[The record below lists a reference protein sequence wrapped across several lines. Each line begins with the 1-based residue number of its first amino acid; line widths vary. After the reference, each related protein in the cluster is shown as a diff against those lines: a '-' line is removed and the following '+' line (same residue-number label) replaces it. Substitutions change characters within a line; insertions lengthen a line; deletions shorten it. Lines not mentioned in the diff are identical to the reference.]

1 MSWTSGSPTTNRW
14 AMPTATPTFSASRTR
29 APRRGDHL
37 VQFRHRTLHGQRA
50 GGRARAVVAVDPAG
64 DRVAAEVDD
73 VAAEAVELG
82 DERVEDA
89 VEVRRQHLGATLRA
103 QLVGQ
108 RLGQRRE
115 ARDVGEQRCAVDRL
129 RYLAAR
135 RERAPAVTGN
145 VGVRVVEAGVS
156 RARSIHRIS
165 LCPVHVFLV
174 TLARPQH
181 STSSIARGVGRA
193 SATALAVRARRRFR
207 AAGNTS
213 PEDCREYAALHRRA
227 TLGRNAV
234 SDSSPPPVAP
244 LRCAARTDGM
254 PGVAGGAGGAD
265 AQPHVTLT

>member
-1 MSWTSGSPTTNRW
+1 
-14 AMPTATPTFSASRTR
+14 MPTATPTFSASRTR
-29 APRRGDHL
+29 VPRRSDHL
-37 VQFRHRTLHGQRA
+37 VEFRHRTLHGQRA

-89 VEVRRQHLGATLRA
+89 IEVRRQHLGAALRA

-115 ARDVGEQRCAVDRL
+115 ARDVGEQRRAVDGL

-145 VGVRVVEAGVS
+145 VGVRVVEAGDS
-156 RARSIHRIS
+156 RARSVPRIS

-174 TLARPQH
+174 TLARPQC
-181 STSSIARGVGRA
+181 STSSIARGVGCA
-193 SATALAVRARRRFR
+193 SATALAVRGRRPVSRGREGVPGRLPRICCFASSRHTSAQCGARQL
-207 AAGNTS
+207 AAI
-213 PEDCREYAALHRRA
+213 
-227 TLGRNAV
+227 GRTAR
-234 SDSSPPPVAP
+234 
-244 LRCAARTDGM
+244 RCAAITDGM
-254 PGVAGGAGGAD
+254 PGGAGGA
-265 AQPHVTLT
+265 ASAGAEPHVTLT